1 MTDVSMPRERVITMA
16 DRDKVIEGLR
26 HCSCCVPDACSD
38 CTYDTFPPRLCVQHL
53 TGDALELLND
63 TTEWNPVDPDRR
75 GYSNVFECNECGGR
89 VYYTYWVEECDYNF
103 CPWCGRRTR

>member
-1 MTDVSMPRERVITMA
+1 MPDLA
-16 DRDKVIEGLR
+16 KVIKGIECSIGTRGVNNCLDCPYDAEEQCSALLLR
-26 HCSCCVPDACSD
+26 
-38 CTYDTFPPRLCVQHL
+38 
-53 TGDALELLND
+53 DALELLND
-63 TTEWNPVDPDRR
+63 TTEWDPVDPDRR